1 MAEPV
6 LHVLAGPN
14 GAGKSTFHA
23 EVLGP
28 VSGLPWI
35 NADEIAADRW
45 PGSEVGHAYDASEL
59 AAQERRRRI
68 GRRESV
74 ITETV
79 FSHPSKVDLLG
90 EAKAAGYVI
99 TLHVVIVPEDL
110 AVARVRNRAEL
121 GGHDVP
127 EAKIRGRFGRLWTYL
142 RDAIALADEAYV
154 YDNSRAARP
163 FRRVAA
169 FSGGRLVGAAS
180 WPDWAPDELRTAGR
194 R

>member
-1 MAEPV
+1 MGEPV
-6 LHVLAGPN
+6 LHLLAGPN
-14 GAGKSTFHA
+14 GAGKSTFYA

-28 VSGLPWI
+28 VTGLPWI
-35 NADEIAADRW
+35 NADEIAALRW

-59 AAQERRRRI
+59 AAVARRRAI
-68 GRRESV
+68 ERRESF

-79 FSHPSKVDLLG
+79 FSHPSKLELLG
-90 EAKAAGYVI
+90 EAKAAGYVV
-99 TLHVVIVPEDL
+99 TVHVVLIPEEL
-110 AVARVRNRAEL
+110 AVARVQLRASL

-127 EAKIRGRFGRLWTYL
+127 EAKIRGRFGRLWGYV

-169 FSGGRLVGAAS
+169 YSGGRLVGAGS
-180 WPDWAPDELRTAGR
+180 WPEWTPSELRTAGSG
-194 R
+194 